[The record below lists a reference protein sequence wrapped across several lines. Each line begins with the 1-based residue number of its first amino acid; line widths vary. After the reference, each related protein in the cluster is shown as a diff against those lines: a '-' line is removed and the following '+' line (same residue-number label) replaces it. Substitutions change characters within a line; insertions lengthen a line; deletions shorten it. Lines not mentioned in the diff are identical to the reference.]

1 MSDEISGN
9 DSDAGPTGEGPP
21 RVEGSPGSRGRGMGE
36 ARSVG
41 GASILAG
48 VEGPQ
53 DLHGLSEEELQRLAQ
68 EVREHIID
76 TVGEIGGH
84 FGANLGTCEL
94 AVALHSLLDSPRDK
108 ILWDVGHQAYP
119 HKILTG
125 RRDRLHTIRQYE
137 GLAPFCS
144 IGESPHDIMGAGHAS
159 TSVGYAVGIKEG
171 MRHLG
176 RGGEAAHS
184 GGKVVAVIGDGAM
197 TGGVAF
203 EAIGQAGGMGTPIVV
218 VLNDNGMSIAPNVGA
233 LSRYFNRVRLNPKLW
248 HAREGVE
255 GGLTRLPGA
264 VGAAFEKLGPQLKES
279 LKAFWAPGL
288 WWEELD
294 WAYMGVID
302 GHDVRALRE
311 ALREALAAERPVVV
325 HIATIK
331 GKGFAPAEDGGL
343 EGMEKWHAAKPK
355 SILNGVPTHPVVIDP
370 AAVGEGIGSS
380 PAEGAARPSAS
391 AAGVGIPSSPIR
403 EAAKPP
409 APQYTQVFGEALVRE
424 CERDPRVVGITAAMN
439 SGTGLNILQKALPA
453 RYFDVGIAE
462 QQAILFAAGLALEG
476 VKPVAAIYSTFL
488 QRAYDQIVHD
498 VCLQKLNVVFA
509 MDRAGLVGDDGPTH
523 HGAFDIAYLRC
534 LPNIVLMAPRD
545 EAMLVHML
553 RTALLYDDGPI
564 ALRYPRGEGSG
575 VPLPAEPRAVP
586 IGTGEILREAG
597 IESAAVGEPTTP
609 PRAGGARVALIGYG
623 SGVGKALEAAA
634 LLEEDGVG
642 VTVADARFAKPI
654 DAGLMA
660 QLAAEHDLL
669 VTVEEGVLA
678 GGFGSAVWETLS
690 EAGANPRILRV
701 GLPDRYVTHGKPAL
715 LHEEVGFTGKRIAE
729 RVRAAI
735 LDRDSTAV
743 EA

>member
-1 MSDEISGN
+1 MKL
-9 DSDAGPTGEGPP
+9 
-21 RVEGSPGSRGRGMGE
+21 
-36 ARSVG
+36 
-41 GASILAG
+41 LAKINS
-48 VEGPQ
+48 PQ
-53 DLHGLSEEELQRLAQ
+53 DLHELTDAELIELAQ

-94 AVALHSLLDSPRDK
+94 AVALHSILDSPRDK

-125 RRDRLHTIRQYE
+125 RREELATIRQYG

-144 IGESPHDIMGAGHAS
+144 IAESPHDVMGAGHAS
-159 TSVGYAVGIKEG
+159 TSIGYAVGIKEG
-171 MRHLG
+171 MRHLDPDDD
-176 RGGEAAHS
+176 S
-184 GGKVVAVIGDGAM
+184 KVVAVIGDGAM

-203 EAIGQAGGMGTPIVV
+203 EAISQAGGLGTPIVV

-248 HAREGVE
+248 RARADIE
-255 GGLTRLPGA
+255 GGLTRLPGGI
-264 VGAAFEKLGPQLKES
+264 GAAFERLGPHLKES
-279 LKAFWAPGL
+279 IKAFWAPGL

-325 HIATIK
+325 HIATVK

-343 EGMEKWHAAKPK
+343 EGMEKWHAAKPN
-355 SILNGVPTHPVVIDP
+355 SIVNGSPARP
-370 AAVGEGIGSS
+370 AA
-380 PAEGAARPSAS
+380 PL
-391 AAGVGIPSSPIR
+391 AAGARRRRIVP
-403 EAAKPP
+403 
-409 APQYTQVFGEALVRE
+409 PQYTQVFGEALVRE
-424 CERDPRVVGITAAMN
+424 CERDRRVVGITAAMN
-439 SGTGLNILQKALPA
+439 SGTGLSILQKAMPE

-476 VKPVAAIYSTFL
+476 AKPVAAIYSTFL

-498 VCLQKLNVVFA
+498 VCLQRLNVVFA

-553 RTALLYDDGPI
+553 RTALEYEAGPI
-564 ALRYPRGEGSG
+564 ALRYPRGEGTG
-575 VPLPAEPRAVP
+575 IELPGHGTP
-586 IGTGEILREAG
+586 IKIGSGEILIEA
-597 IESAAVGEPTTP
+597 EAPAA
-609 PRAGGARVALIGYG
+609 AGDAARVALIGYG
-623 SGVGKALEAAA
+623 TGVGKALEAAA
-634 LLEEDGVG
+634 ELREDGLP

-669 VTVEEGVLA
+669 VTVEEGALA
-678 GGFGSAVWETLS
+678 GGFGSAVWETLN
-690 EAGANPRILRV
+690 EAGAPPRILRV

-715 LHEEVGFTGKRIAE
+715 LHEEVGFTGERIAE
-729 RVRAAI
+729 RVRRAVADAGRVPRIGGSAI
-735 LDRDSTAV
+735 VGA
-743 EA
+743 

>member
-1 MSDEISGN
+1 MSLLENIN
-9 DSDAGPTGEGPP
+9 GPE
-21 RVEGSPGSRGRGMGE
+21 
-36 ARSVG
+36 
-41 GASILAG
+41 
-48 VEGPQ
+48 
-53 DLHGLSEEELQRLAQ
+53 DLRGLSEQDLAQLAQ

-94 AVALHSLLDSPRDK
+94 AVALHSLLESPRDK

-125 RRDRLHTIRQYE
+125 RREELSTIRQYG

-144 IGESPHDIMGAGHAS
+144 IAESPHDIMGAGHAS
-159 TSVGYAVGIKEG
+159 TSIGYAVGIKEG
-171 MRHLG
+171 MRH
-176 RGGEAAHS
+176 AAAAAAGADS
-184 GGKVVAVIGDGAM
+184 SAGADDDAEGKVVAVIGDGAM

-203 EAIGQAGGMGTPIVV
+203 EAIGQAGGLGTPIVV

-233 LSRYFNRVRLNPKLW
+233 LSRYFNRIRLNPKLW
-248 HAREGVE
+248 HARSDLE
-255 GGLTRLPGA
+255 GGLTRLPGGI
-264 VGAAFEKLGPQLKES
+264 GAAFERLGPHLKES
-279 LKAFWAPGL
+279 IKAFWAPGL

-294 WAYMGVID
+294 WAYMGVVD
-302 GHDVRALRE
+302 GHDVKALRE

-325 HIATIK
+325 HIATVK

-355 SILNGVPTHPVVIDP
+355 SILNGTPT
-370 AAVGEGIGSS
+370 
-380 PAEGAARPSAS
+380 RPSTARVS
-391 AAGVGIPSSPIR
+391 SRKAAQ
-403 EAAKPP
+403 APP
-409 APQYTQVFGEALVRE
+409 PQYTQVFGEALVRE
-424 CERDPRVVGITAAMN
+424 CERDERVVGITAAMN
-439 SGTGLNILQKALPA
+439 SGTGLSILQKAMPA

-476 VKPVAAIYSTFL
+476 AKPVAAIYSTFL

-534 LPNIVLMAPRD
+534 LPNMVLMAPRD
-545 EAMLVHML
+545 EAMLVTML
-553 RTALLYDDGPI
+553 RTALEYDDGPI
-564 ALRYPRGEGSG
+564 ALRYPRGEGTG
-575 VPLPAEPRAVP
+575 VALPAEAQPIS
-586 IGTGEILREAG
+586 IGTGEILLEGDA
-597 IESAAVGEPTTP
+597 
-609 PRAGGARVALIGYG
+609 RAPGATAQSGRRVALIGYG
-623 SGVGKALEAAA
+623 SGVGRALEAAVE
-634 LLEEDGVG
+634 LQRQDVS

-678 GGFGSAVWETLS
+678 GGFGSAVWETLN
-690 EAGANPRILRV
+690 EAGATPRILRV

-715 LHEEVGFTGKRIAE
+715 LHEEVGFTGQRIAE
-729 RVRAAI
+729 RVATAISDRGHRAGRSGSAI
-735 LDRDSTAV
+735 IGA
-743 EA
+743 